1 MVSGSTTGNLDF
13 NSDLCVC
20 VCAFLR
26 KEKPGKI
33 QSQGLINY
41 IFFFFLNLE
50 STSQGACPRGMFR
63 ESLSS
68 LVLGEKPCHFLLPS
82 RQAGSSGSSQI
93 PGSDTQL
100 HGQGNKERNSG
111 FPGRCADPRGDAA
124 PWQSKEQELLVGSPS
139 LPRTGEGSG
148 ELVVFGRKGGLCE
161 KCN

>member
-1 MVSGSTTGNLDF
+1 M
-13 NSDLCVC
+13 CVC
-20 VCAFLR
+20 VCVCVRAFLR
-26 KEKPGKI
+26 KEKSGKL

-41 IFFFFLNLE
+41 IFFLNLE
-50 STSQGACPRGMFR
+50 STSQGACPSGMFR

-82 RQAGSSGSSQI
+82 GQAGSSGSSQI

-100 HGQGNKERNSG
+100 HGQGNKERNSE
-111 FPGRCADPRGDAA
+111 FPGRCADPRGEAA